1 MKISLQLDR
10 RTYSPGDL
18 TRYAWLRIEVP
29 RKPQAAPR
37 PPLDIALVL
46 DRSGSMG
53 GEKIALAKEAAKR
66 AVTLLRDTDR
76 CAFVAYDDEVIRPV
90 PAGFVTDAHRR
101 LLYSALDEL
110 EARASTNLFGGWTV
124 GAEEISAAAE
134 SRIRRVLLL
143 SDGLANQGLVDHAQ
157 ILAHVRELAQ
167 RGVGTS
173 TFGVGRDFDEL
184 LMAGM
189 SEAGSGHFYFIEH
202 ARQIPD
208 FLTSEL
214 GEILATVARSA
225 RVRIAAPQP
234 IHIDCINGLPT
245 LDEAFDLGDL
255 AEGSTIDLCFA
266 LGIPES
272 FERLLPLHA
281 TLAWVD
287 LDGKEQTMAEEAA
300 VAASDGTSPLPP
312 LNEAVIGQVVK
323 VRASRARDEALT
335 FNREGQFKKALA
347 VIEAE
352 TAQLKWLGD
361 LPTVKSEVASLE
373 GLLNSLAEPM
383 DALTAKKMKFASYAA
398 RRSRPDPSA
407 LGHERVT
414 DGGHRQPDPRL
425 YVPR

>member
-1 MKISLQLDR
+1 LKISLQLDR

-29 RKPQAAPR
+29 RKPQTAPR

-66 AVTLLRDTDR
+66 VVALLRDTDR
-76 CAFVAYDDEVIRPV
+76 CAFVAYDDEVITPV

-110 EARASTNLFGGWTV
+110 EARASTNLFGGWTA
-124 GAEEISAAAE
+124 GAEEISEDTAD
-134 SRIRRVLLL
+134 RIRRVLLL

-189 SEAGSGHFYFIEH
+189 AEAGSGHFYFIEQ

-214 GEILATVARSA
+214 GEILATAARSA
-225 RVRIAAPQP
+225 RVRITAPQA
-234 IHIDCINGLPT
+234 IRIDCINGLPT

-272 FERLLPLHA
+272 FEGPLPLHA
-281 TLAWVD
+281 TLVWTD
-287 LDGKEQTMAEEAA
+287 LDGKEQTTVEEAA
-300 VAASDGTSPLPP
+300 VTAGDGVSPPPP
-312 LNEAVIGQVVK
+312 LNETVIGQVVK
-323 VRASRARDEALT
+323 VRAARARDEALT
-335 FNREGQFKKALA
+335 LNREGQFKKAPAL
-347 VIEAE
+347 IEAE
-352 TAQLKWLGD
+352 IDQLMKFGD
-361 LPTVKSEVASLE
+361 LPAVQSEVARLQ
-373 GLLNSLAEPM
+373 GLVNSFAEPM
-383 DALTAKKMKFASYAA
+383 DAMDSKKMRSANYLT
-398 RRSRPDPSA
+398 RRSRPNPLA
-407 LGHERVT
+407 
-414 DGGHRQPDPRL
+414 
-425 YVPR
+425 